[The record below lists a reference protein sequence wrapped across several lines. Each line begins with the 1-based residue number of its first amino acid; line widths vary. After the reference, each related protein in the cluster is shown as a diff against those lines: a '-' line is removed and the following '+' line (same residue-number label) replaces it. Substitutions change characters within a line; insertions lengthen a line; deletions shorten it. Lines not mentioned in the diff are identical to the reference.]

1 MDRRRLIL
9 TALFLPLAVSG
20 ALGPGV
26 ARAKQ
31 AMVYTGKPPGVGASG
46 YDVVAYF
53 TAGKATKGLPAHV
66 AVHDGITYRFAS
78 AANRGTFLR
87 SPARYLPQYG
97 GYCAYAV
104 SQGATA
110 SSDPNAW
117 TVVGD
122 KLYLNYSKSVRS
134 LWRQDV
140 EGNIAKAERNWPG
153 VLK

>member
-9 TALFLPLAVSG
+9 TAMLLPLAVSG
-20 ALGPGV
+20 ILRPG
-26 ARAKQ
+26 AAQAKQ
-31 AMVYTGKPPGVGASG
+31 AMVYTGEPPGVGVGG

-53 TAGKATKGLPAHV
+53 TAGRATKGVPAHS
-66 AVHDGITYRFAS
+66 AVHGGITYRFAD
-78 AANRGTFLR
+78 AANRETFLR
-87 SPARYLPQYG
+87 SPTRYLPQFG

-122 KLYLNYSKSVRS
+122 KLYLNYSRSVRS

-140 EGNIAKAERNWPG
+140 EGNIAKADKNWPG